1 MAQIYFKHKLPF
13 LRLSSLQSAFS
24 STQDND
30 FLELKEYEFNDD
42 ARFIAPLA
50 SLKYNR
56 LMSKTF
62 GAGKLSFLHLFICES
77 NSLNLGVRA
86 RKSETISAICEILLQ
101 SAQVYNL
108 KPLLHILNS
117 RHTRTISQIKL
128 MKAYLQT
135 LCEKKAQ
142 NPQNTPESQNLRLDF
157 HKVMYFVSAQKRKN
171 GLGVILGDFFDIDLA
186 RVSIF
191 RASQNEFLLYALCVR
206 DSEELSAEFLE
217 SVNCVRDIESGE
229 IFQNIL
235 SKKSYLLR
243 LHAQDFRIRA
253 YFKKLNARFYVLNP
267 KVSLLENLQRI
278 F

>member
-13 LRLSSLQSAFS
+13 LRLSSLQSAFA

-30 FLELKEYEFNDD
+30 FLELKEYELNDD

-77 NSLNLGVRA
+77 KSLNLGAPV

-117 RHTRTISQIKL
+117 HSTRTISQINL

-135 LCEKKAQ
+135 LCDKKAR
-142 NPQNTPESQNLRLDF
+142 NAQNTPQLQNLRLDF
-157 HKVMYFVSAQKRKN
+157 HKVMHFISTQKRKN
-171 GLGVILGDFFDIDLA
+171 GLGVVLGDFFDIDLA
-186 RVSIF
+186 RAPVFS
-191 RASQNEFLLYALCVR
+191 ALQSEFLLYALCVR
-206 DSEELSAEFLE
+206 DREELSADFLE
-217 SVNCVRDIESGE
+217 SVNCVRDVESGE
-229 IFQNIL
+229 IFKNIL
-235 SKKSYLLR
+235 SKKPYLR
-243 LHAQDFRIRA
+243 KLHAQDSSIKA
-253 YFKKLNARFYVLNP
+253 YFKKLNARFCVLNP
-267 KVSLLENLQRI
+267 AHSLLENLQRI

>member
-1 MAQIYFKHKLPF
+1 MAQIYFKHNIPF
-13 LRLSSLQSAFS
+13 LRLSSLHSTFPN
-24 STQDND
+24 TQDND

-77 NSLNLGVRA
+77 KSLNLGAPV
-86 RKSETISAICEILLQ
+86 RKSETISAICKILLQ

-117 RHTRTISQIKL
+117 HNTRTISQINL
-128 MKAYLQT
+128 MEAYLQT
-135 LCEKKAQ
+135 LCDKNAQKA
-142 NPQNTPESQNLRLDF
+142 PESQNLRLDF
-157 HKVMYFVSAQKRKN
+157 HKAMYFISAQKCKN
-171 GLGVILGDFFDIDLA
+171 GLGVVLGDFFDIDLA
-186 RVSIF
+186 HAPIF
-191 RASQNEFLLYALCVR
+191 STLQSEFLLYALCVR
-206 DSEELSAEFLE
+206 DRDELSADFLE
-217 SVNCVRDIESGE
+217 SVNCVRDVESGE
-229 IFQNIL
+229 IFKNIL
-235 SKKSYLLR
+235 SKKPYLR
-243 LHAQDFRIRA
+243 KLHAQDSSIKA

-267 KVSLLENLQRI
+267 AYSLLENLQRI